1 MGSIPTSKWHA
12 ASVLHPGESG
22 FTLVEMLVVLAI
34 IAVMGSIAVLGLGG
48 ADRGA
53 SAQAEAQRLAASI
66 QVASD
71 EALITDRATAIVL
84 DSGGYAFLGWDPASG
99 TWKDHDR
106 PDPAAHRDLAEGIE
120 VASDVPAN
128 PLPLTEGAG
137 AYRFTITSRSERWT
151 VLFDGLNAA
160 AVPAN
165 DG

>member
-12 ASVLHPGESG
+12 ASVPHPGESG

-106 PDPAAHRDLAEGIE
+106 PDLAAHRDLAEGIE